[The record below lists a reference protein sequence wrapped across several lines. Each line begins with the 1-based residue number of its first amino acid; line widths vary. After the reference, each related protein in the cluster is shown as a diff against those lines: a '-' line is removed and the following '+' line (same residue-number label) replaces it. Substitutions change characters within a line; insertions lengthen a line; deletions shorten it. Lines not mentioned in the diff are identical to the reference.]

1 MATGTSVGFCFRCA
15 RRQESSVV
23 IATPCLAQYSRRVS
37 PLFAKPSR
45 ILRISRLLRISPFSA
60 ESSYADKMGSSDAYL
75 RKEYDFSKGV
85 VGKYARRYAAG
96 TNLVLLDSDVA
107 GVFPDSRSVSEAL
120 QSLVR
125 NSGAP

>member
-1 MATGTSVGFCFRCA
+1 M
-15 RRQESSVV
+15 
-23 IATPCLAQYSRRVS
+23 
-37 PLFAKPSR
+37 
-45 ILRISRLLRISPFSA
+45 
-60 ESSYADKMGSSDAYL
+60 